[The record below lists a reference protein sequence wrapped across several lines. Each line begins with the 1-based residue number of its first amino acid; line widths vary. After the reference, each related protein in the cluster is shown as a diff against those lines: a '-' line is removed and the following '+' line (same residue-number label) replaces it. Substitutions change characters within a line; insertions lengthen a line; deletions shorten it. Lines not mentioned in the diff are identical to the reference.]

1 MRYGSLGVLN
11 RGADDVLAGSFG
23 WMLEDK
29 VSSEAM
35 GVTQVRYD
43 RTQVVT
49 VEVVR
54 SDQICINS
62 DGRSDN
68 IY

>member
-1 MRYGSLGVLN
+1 M
-11 RGADDVLAGSFG
+11 ATIFG

-29 VSSEAM
+29 ASLEAM

-43 RTQVVT
+43 KTQVVT

>member
-1 MRYGSLGVLN
+1 MN

-54 SDQICINS
+54 REGTIRYYIHF
-62 DGRSDN
+62 RSP
-68 IY
+68 